1 MRIQIS
7 ILALCLATVAVA
19 SPAVPTYS
27 EARVSWEAHKDSKD
41 YQTYADEF
49 IQFNN
54 HYHLDEK
61 DGCYALAGGPV
72 QLMLV
77 ITHRDEGKYALVED
91 VLTDTD
97 SPKAQCFKKTY
108 RGIRTK
114 VPPFL
119 PFIFHMSMG

>member
-1 MRIQIS
+1 M
-7 ILALCLATVAVA
+7 
-19 SPAVPTYS
+19 PTYS

-54 HYHLDEK
+54 HNHLDEK
-61 DGCYALAGGPV
+61 DGCYALAGAPV

-77 ITHRDEGKYALVED
+77 ITHRDDEKYALVED

-114 VPPFL
+114 VPP
-119 PFIFHMSMG
+119 PFCLSSSK